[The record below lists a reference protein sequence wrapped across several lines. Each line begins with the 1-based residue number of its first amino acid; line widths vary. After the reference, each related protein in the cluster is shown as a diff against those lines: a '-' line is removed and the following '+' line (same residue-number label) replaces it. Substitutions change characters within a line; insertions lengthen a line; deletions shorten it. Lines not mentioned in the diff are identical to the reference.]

1 MPRTYSKFICQQCG
15 YESPQWL
22 GKCPGCDSWNS
33 LVETK
38 VEEVNGQRKGSLP
51 KTSFQKFSEIKT
63 EDFKRI
69 PTGFGELDR
78 VLGQGLVPGSV
89 VLLAGDPGIGKST
102 LLLQMAMSLGG
113 SSPKRSDRPILYVA
127 GEESPQQIKIRALRL
142 KNTPS
147 DNLLILPETNVENI
161 EETIL
166 EAKPDL
172 VIVDSIQTLWSQSL
186 TGAPGSVGQVR
197 ESATK
202 LLKIA
207 KEKHFP
213 LFLIGHVTKEGV
225 VAGPMVLNHLVDA
238 VLYLEGERYQSL
250 RLLRAVKNRFGPT
263 EEIGVFRMDEGGLV
277 EVTNPSELFLSKGK
291 SEAGAVVTCALEGTR
306 PILAEVQ
313 ALVVPTQ
320 NPLPRR
326 IFSGLDFNR
335 CGLLLAILQKK
346 LGVPCHLR
354 DIFLSVSGGL
364 KIFEPA
370 ADLAIILAVFSS
382 FKNTALPQG
391 LVVFGEVSLL
401 GEVRMVGNLEK
412 RKQEAKR
419 LGFKTVISPSNFSN
433 LNEAVR
439 KLF

>member
-1 MPRTYSKFICQQCG
+1 MPAYSKFICQQCG

-33 LVETK
+33 LVETRI
-38 VEEVNGQRKGSLP
+38 EEQRSQHKISQQ
-51 KTSFQKFSEIKT
+51 KTSLQKFSEIKT
-63 EDFKRI
+63 ENFKRI
-69 PTGFGELDR
+69 STGFGELDR
-78 VLGQGLVPGSV
+78 VLGQGIVPGSV

-102 LLLQMAMSLGG
+102 LLLQMALKLSGV
-113 SSPKRSDRPILYVA
+113 SKSPSILYIA
-127 GEESPQQIKIRALRL
+127 GEESPQQIKIRAVRF
-142 KNTPS
+142 KSTPS
-147 DNLLILPETNVENI
+147 DSLLLLPETNVENI
-161 EETIL
+161 EEVIL

-172 VIVDSIQTLWSQSL
+172 VIVDSIQTLWSQNL

-225 VAGPMVLNHLVDA
+225 VAGPMVLNHIVDA

-263 EEIGVFRMDEGGLV
+263 DEIGVFRMDEGGLA

-291 SEAGAVVTCALEGTR
+291 NEAGAVVTCALEGTR

-335 CGLLLAILQKK
+335 CGLLLAVLQKK
-346 LGVPCHLR
+346 LGVPTHLR
-354 DIFLSVSGGL
+354 DVFLSVSGGL

-382 FKNTALPQG
+382 FKNTALPQS
-391 LVVFGEVSLL
+391 LVAFGEVSLL
-401 GEVRMVGNLEK
+401 GELRMVGNLEK

-419 LGFKTVISPSNFSN
+419 LGFKTIISPSNFSN
-433 LNEAVR
+433 LNEVVQ